1 MKIHY
6 ITLWGENNS
15 GKKLSYSPAGMSK
28 ARYVVETLRSLHYDV
43 QIASFSGV
51 IKGVLQF
58 QGVKTEQTNMGV
70 PVRYCASFPF
80 FTMLGGMIQ
89 RFFIGIQWFLYVLCS
104 IKQNDAI
111 IIYHERFFYWPLRL
125 AKIFVKRFVI
135 LEIEEVYTLA
145 SNFPRKEVDKEIS
158 RFKVADA
165 YILINDLIADYCG
178 LNNKCPRVICYG
190 KYDLTPIQHKKFD
203 DGKIHI
209 LYSGI
214 IDSIKGGAKAALE
227 SSSYLP
233 SNYHLHI
240 AGFGQESDVLAF
252 KQLLI
257 DINNSS
263 NCKVTFHGCL
273 NKNELDTLM
282 QNCHIGLCTHDPNK
296 ELNKTA
302 FASKI
307 LNYISNGLQVVA
319 GRNETLEKSAINDLL
334 FYYESQSSEAI
345 AKAIRSVVISE
356 NYIQKGFERLKALDE
371 TFRKNIK
378 DCIDTL
384 VID

>member
-6 ITLWGENNS
+6 ITLWGENNR

-43 QIASFSGV
+43 QIASFSSV
-51 IKGVLQF
+51 VKGVLQF
-58 QGVKTEQTNMGV
+58 QGVRTELTDIGV

-80 FTMLGGMIQ
+80 FTMLGGITQ
-89 RFFIGIQWFLYVLCS
+89 RFFIGIQLFLYILYGT
-104 IKQNDAI
+104 KQNDAI

-125 AKIFVKRFVI
+125 AKFFVKRFVI
-135 LEIEEVYTLA
+135 LEIEEVYTIA

-178 LNNKCPRVICYG
+178 LNKQCPRVICYG
-190 KYDLTPIQHKKFD
+190 KYNLTPIQHNKFD

-227 SSSYLP
+227 SANYL
-233 SNYHLHI
+233 SNNYHLHI
-240 AGFGQESDVLAF
+240 AGFGQDSDVNALNH
-252 KQLLI
+252 QLI
-257 DINNSS
+257 EINNSS

-273 NKNELDTLM
+273 NKNDLDTLM
-282 QNCHIGLCTHDPNK
+282 QRCHIGLCTHDPTK

-307 LNYISNGLQVVA
+307 LNYVSNGLQVVA

-334 FYYESQSSEAI
+334 FYYESQSSESI
-345 AKAIRSVVISE
+345 AEAIRSVDISE
-356 NYIQKGFERLKALDE
+356 NNIQKGFERLVSLDE

-384 VID
+384 IIN